1 MNQIRRILLFG
12 CFFPT
17 IFNIKAYDFEH
28 EKIYYKITSE
38 SEATVGVDRGTTE
51 YIGKIVIP
59 EEVQG
64 GDGIFVVGPGG
75 EIIGPPVVDYSKT
88 YRVTS
93 IEVSFQLINVLSKI
107 VCFWCKSIVWDRFH
121 LFVILV
127 ALIM

>member
-93 IEVSFQLINVLSKI
+93 IEENAFGGCLGVETVTFPE
-107 VCFWCKSIVWDRFH
+107 SIISVNKCAF
-121 LFVILV
+121 
-127 ALIM
+127 

>member
-1 MNQIRRILLFG
+1 MFLVRKMNQIRRILLFG

-59 EEVQG
+59 EVEMEFLLLDRVERLLG
-64 GDGIFVVGPGG
+64 HLWL
-75 EIIGPPVVDYSKT
+75 IIQ
-88 YRVTS
+88 RR
-93 IEVSFQLINVLSKI
+93 IE
-107 VCFWCKSIVWDRFH
+107 
-121 LFVILV
+121 
-127 ALIM
+127 

>member
-12 CFFPT
+12 CFFST

-38 SEATVGVDRGTTE
+38 SKATVGVDRGATE

-64 GDGIFVVGPGG
+64 GDGIFIVGPVERLLGHLWL
-75 EIIGPPVVDYSKT
+75 IIQ
-88 YRVTS
+88 RR
-93 IEVSFQLINVLSKI
+93 IE
-107 VCFWCKSIVWDRFH
+107 
-121 LFVILV
+121 
-127 ALIM
+127 

>member
-64 GDGIFVVGPGG
+64 GDGIFVVGPDRVERLLGHLWL
-75 EIIGPPVVDYSKT
+75 IIQ
-88 YRVTS
+88 RR
-93 IEVSFQLINVLSKI
+93 IE
-107 VCFWCKSIVWDRFH
+107 
-121 LFVILV
+121 
-127 ALIM
+127 

>member
-12 CFFPT
+12 CFFST

-38 SEATVGVDRGTTE
+38 SKATVGVDRGATE

-64 GDGIFVVGPGG
+64 GDGIFYCWAGWRLLGHLWL
-75 EIIGPPVVDYSKT
+75 IIQ
-88 YRVTS
+88 RR
-93 IEVSFQLINVLSKI
+93 IE
-107 VCFWCKSIVWDRFH
+107 
-121 LFVILV
+121 
-127 ALIM
+127 

>member
-12 CFFPT
+12 CFFST

-38 SEATVGVDRGTTE
+38 SKATVGVDRGATE

-64 GDGIFVVGPGG
+64 GDGIFIVGPGG
-75 EIIGPPVVDYSKT
+75 EIVGPPVVDYL
-88 YRVTS
+88 
-93 IEVSFQLINVLSKI
+93 SFIHI
-107 VCFWCKSIVWDRFH
+107 
-121 LFVILV
+121 
-127 ALIM
+127 

>member
-93 IEVSFQLINVLSKI
+93 IEENAFGGCLGVETVTFPESHSFS
-107 VCFWCKSIVWDRFH
+107 
-121 LFVILV
+121 
-127 ALIM
+127 